1 MTNKFAFKDEFA
13 QLNGLAHTGKNFIL
27 DRGLPLF
34 FYREYVK
41 SLYRYIDCIKL
52 GGTTW
57 SLLDNVDFMLKLD
70 FANNCQIPICLG
82 GTLFEIAYAQGAYRG
97 LLDFLSSHHI
107 PYIEIASGFAVA
119 KTKVSSAI
127 KQAIFQGLTVIVEI
141 GHQDSQLEAH
151 CSFKAK
157 IMEISEALESGAS
170 YVIVEAGSKFPDN
183 SIYSTNTIDNLR
195 FVDHLAS
202 KFGLEKIIFKTP
214 DLDAQIKLI
223 NNVGSSVNI
232 GNIDFDDLFSLETI
246 RRRIHADTY
255 GKKCEYQF

>member
-41 SLYRYIDCIKL
+41 SLHRYIHCIKL

-82 GTLFEIAYAQGAYRG
+82 GTLFEIAYAQGAYRS
-97 LLDFLSSHHI
+97 LLDFLCSHHI
-107 PYIEIASGFAVA
+107 PYIEIASNFTVA
-119 KTKVSSAI
+119 KTKVPSAI
-127 KQAIFQGLTVIVEI
+127 NQAIYEGLTVIVEI
-141 GHQDSQLEAH
+141 GHKDLQLDLH
-151 CSFKAK
+151 SSIPTK
-157 IMEISEALESGAS
+157 IEEVKQAFDSGAA
-170 YVIVEAGSKFPDN
+170 YVIVEAGSKFPDH
-183 SIYSTNTIDNLR
+183 SIYSTHTIDNLR
-195 FVDHLAS
+195 FVDHLANE
-202 KFGLEKIIFKTP
+202 FGLEKIIFKTP
-214 DLDAQIKLI
+214 DVDSQIKLV
-223 NNVGSSVNI
+223 NQVGSSVNI